1 MQKHLK
7 CYLVVRQEAAKAI
20 GQLVDGLLYAL
31 NYPKSKQIIFRRTF
45 PDLEKS
51 LIRVSQSF
59 YPREAC
65 AYNSSKHTWKFAN
78 GSIIDF
84 GYIDKESDVYQYQSA
99 EYDVIRFDELT
110 HFTEFMYT
118 YMISRCRGA
127 NSFPKHVKASTN
139 PGGIGHNWVKE
150 RFIDIGEP
158 NQIHTITLETGI
170 KSTRIFIPSLVQ
182 DNIFLLENDPD
193 YVTRLDNL
201 PEKERK
207 ALKYGVWDIFDGQF
221 FTEFNR
227 NIHVCSPFEI
237 PKEWK
242 IYRTRDYGLDM
253 CAVLWIALDYRMNA
267 YIFKEFYE
275 SNLIVSEAA
284 QKINNINNENISID
298 YAPPDLW
305 NRNRDT
311 GKSTADIFAM
321 NGQYLTK
328 ADNNRIQ
335 GWLAVH
341 EWLKV
346 YTDEQGQPKSN
357 LRIFSNCVNLIRT
370 LPALQHDEKN
380 PNDVS
385 NEPHELTHIPDALRY
400 FCTMFQSPLS
410 KVNKLPQGFYTAT
423 ELKDLGYK
431 NIDTPVK
438 VNVTK
443 SVMNRRRGR

>member
-1 MQKHLK
+1 
-7 CYLVVRQEAAKAI
+7 
-20 GQLVDGLLYAL
+20 
-31 NYPKSKQIIFRRTF
+31 
-45 PDLEKS
+45 
-51 LIRVSQSF
+51 
-59 YPREAC
+59 
-65 AYNSSKHTWKFAN
+65 
-78 GSIIDF
+78 
-84 GYIDKESDVYQYQSA
+84 
-99 EYDVIRFDELT
+99 
-110 HFTEFMYT
+110 
-118 YMISRCRGA
+118 
-127 NSFPKHVKASTN
+127 
-139 PGGIGHNWVKE
+139 
-150 RFIDIGEP
+150 
-158 NQIHTITLETGI
+158 
-170 KSTRIFIPSLVQ
+170 
-182 DNIFLLENDPD
+182 
-193 YVTRLDNL
+193 
-201 PEKERK
+201 
-207 ALKYGVWDIFDGQF
+207 
-221 FTEFNR
+221 
-227 NIHVCSPFEI
+227 
-237 PKEWK
+237 
-242 IYRTRDYGLDM
+242 M